1 MSVTAPSATRN
12 LPGKTWLQPLDDGHW
27 SERLSLVP
35 TKASFSRQQHF
46 VEEQKGKFQ
55 TKKIAFASMQNS
67 CS

>member
-1 MSVTAPSATRN
+1 MKLRPSPSFPR
-12 LPGKTWLQPLDDGHW
+12 